1 MEELDEL
8 LAYAVERNASDI
20 HVKVGSPPVLRV
32 DGRLTPTPFD
42 PVTVEATTAAA
53 DDIVPASLRDDFAT
67 RGEVDFVYTVS
78 GLARFRVS
86 AFRQRGSVALAFRR
100 VPAEVPVL
108 EDLDLPPAVRELAH
122 YPTGLV
128 LITGPACSGKSATLA
143 AMVDHLNQSTQK
155 HILSIEDPIEVLHRD
170 DQSIVSQREV
180 GSDTQGFASAVQR
193 ALRQDPDVLVVGDIP
208 DVETALG
215 VLAAAAGD
223 LVIASMVTTDAA
235 DTVTTLIDMFPPH
248 LQRRARNSV
257 IAVLRGI
264 VSQHLLLRADGGG
277 CVVAA
282 EVLLG
287 TSSALEAIAAAEEH
301 MRFAEVIERGDYN
314 GMRSLDE
321 RLVELV
327 GHGVVSRDDALAHA
341 SSPET
346 RREIEAAAEAVGGNT
361 LSSKPREPAPSS
373 SW

>member
-32 DGRLTPTPFD
+32 DGRLTPTPFE

-53 DDIVPASLRDDFAT
+53 DHIVPASLRDDFAT
-67 RGEVDFVYTVS
+67 RGEVDFVYSVA
-78 GLARFRVS
+78 GLGRFRVS

-108 EDLDLPPAVRELAH
+108 EDLDLPPAVRELAS

-128 LITGPACSGKSATLA
+128 LITGPARSGKSATLA

-170 DQSIVSQREV
+170 HQSIVSQREV
-180 GSDTQGFASAVQR
+180 GTDTEGFAGAVQR

-208 DVETALG
+208 DVETAKG
-215 VLAAAAGD
+215 VLAAAAGG

-235 DTVTTLIDMFPPH
+235 DTVTTLVDMFPPH
-248 LQRRARNSV
+248 LQRRARNTV
-257 IAVLRGI
+257 IAALRGI
-264 VSQHLLLRADGGG
+264 VSQRLLLRSDGGG
-277 CVVAA
+277 RVVAA

-287 TSSALEAIAAAEEH
+287 TASALEVIAAAEEH